1 MDVKVLLGKRIREY
15 RLRKKMT
22 QAALAELV
30 HVEPKHISCIECGKN
45 YPSADLLDKI
55 ATVLEIEHDLLYKFR
70 HLQEPT
76 DLKSEIIRYMDML
89 DYSQLQVMYRF
100 IRAMVV

>member
-55 ATVLEIEHDLLYKFR
+55 ARVLEIEHDLLYKFR
-70 HLQEPT
+70 HLQ
-76 DLKSEIIRYMDML
+76 
-89 DYSQLQVMYRF
+89 
-100 IRAMVV
+100 